1 MIFERRL
8 EPRRRTRLRPA
19 KLLTEGG
26 GFLCDCALV
35 ERSETGA
42 RVRAFRPPERT
53 LPEDL
58 MLYDEIE
65 GVKLRARVVWAEGAE
80 LGLAILSTAAKVEA
94 EERHRIAGRFY
105 AVGN

>member
-1 MIFERRL
+1 
-8 EPRRRTRLRPA
+8 
-19 KLLTEGG
+19 
-26 GFLCDCALV
+26 V

-65 GVKLRARVVWAEGAE
+65 GVKLRARVVWAEGP
-80 LGLAILSTAAKVEA
+80 
-94 EERHRIAGRFY
+94 
-105 AVGN
+105 